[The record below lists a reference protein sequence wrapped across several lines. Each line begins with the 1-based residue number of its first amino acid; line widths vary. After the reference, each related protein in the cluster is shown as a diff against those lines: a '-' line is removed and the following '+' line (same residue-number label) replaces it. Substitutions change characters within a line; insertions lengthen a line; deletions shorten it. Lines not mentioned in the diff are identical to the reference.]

1 MKIILDQREQ
11 QLYETCY
18 SIILGK
24 PNASSIT
31 LSKEVLHLGDILI
44 RTDDDKDVLLIE
56 RKSFADLFSSIKDG
70 RYEEQSYRLL
80 HSSGFIP
87 HSIIYLIEG
96 VLSQLQ
102 SPIEKKILYSTM
114 TSLNYFKGFSVQ
126 RSSSLRE
133 SAEWLIQMGEKL
145 EKNFQK
151 NKLPYFL
158 TNPFLAHFRSKPMD
172 ISNNIFENMVQD
184 GDQNSAD
191 YCKVV
196 KKVKKDNINT
206 KNFGQIILCQIPGI
220 SSTTA
225 MAIMKKY
232 EGFPDFLKKLKED
245 PSCLDDV
252 TYETNGK
259 TRKISKSS
267 IANIK
272 IFLLISDNEP
282 IKTNVN

>member
-1 MKIILDQREQ
+1 MKLILDQREQ
-11 QLYETCY
+11 KLYETCY

-24 PNASSIT
+24 PNASSIS
-31 LSKEVLHLGDILI
+31 LSKETLHLGDILI
-44 RTDDDKDVLLIE
+44 RTDDDKDILLIE
-56 RKSFADLFSSIKDG
+56 RKSFSDLFSSIKDG

-102 SPIEKKILYSTM
+102 SPVEKKILYSTM

-133 SAEWLIQMGEKL
+133 SAEWLIQMCEKL
-145 EKNFQK
+145 ERNFQK

-158 TNPFLAHFRSKPMD
+158 TNPFLAHFRSKPTD
-172 ISNNIFENMVQD
+172 ISNNIFENMIPD
-184 GDQNSAD
+184 TDQNSAD

-206 KNFGQIILCQIPGI
+206 NNFGQIILCQIPGI

-232 EGFPDFLKKLKED
+232 ESFPDLLKQLQED
-245 PSCLDDV
+245 PNCLDDV
-252 TYETNGK
+252 TYQTNGK

-272 IFLLISDNEP
+272 IFLLITDNEP
-282 IKTNVN
+282 IKTAVI